1 MLEIFML
8 LFNFAVIT
16 PEGDQREEIIN
27 VYSRIFDDKDEC
39 EEFLNDW
46 EDTIRGRGV
55 EALQDMLKEGFIVK
69 LKYVGCAKPTNLIDG
84 DTVDVDEFP
93 ESPESPE

>member
-55 EALQDMLKEGFIVK
+55 EALQDMLKEGFVVK
-69 LKYVGCAKPTNLIDG
+69 LKYVGCAKPTNLIESEPNLMD
-84 DTVDVDEFP
+84 DDEF
-93 ESPESPE
+93 SR